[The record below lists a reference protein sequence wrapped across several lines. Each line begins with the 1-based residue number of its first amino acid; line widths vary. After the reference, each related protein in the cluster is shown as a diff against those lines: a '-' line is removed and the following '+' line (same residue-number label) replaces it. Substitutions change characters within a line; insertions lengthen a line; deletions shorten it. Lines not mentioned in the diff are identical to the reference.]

1 MRFQGRSSFDGG
13 ENMLKKNVASIHK
26 EQMLL
31 KNIDNANE
39 LIKSRLEDEKNLLDN
54 YEKFPYDKENIGI
67 KEDVL

>member
-1 MRFQGRSSFDGG
+1 
-13 ENMLKKNVASIHK
+13 
-26 EQMLL
+26 MLL

-54 YEKFPYDKENIGI
+54 YEKFPYDKENIDI